1 MDAQKMGIFIAQ
13 RRKELGLTQA
23 ELAEKLHVTD
33 KAVSRWERG
42 IGLPDINIL
51 EPLAQVLEVNLIELA
66 QAKTS
71 RQDTISIRE
80 AEMIVSDTIA
90 LSKRRKLPQA
100 VGTVI
105 LGLFGVAC
113 VFLLWLLV
121 TEGSIVM
128 YSVGSLVTGLAAWAA
143 PIWQMTW
150 SRAEKPAVFA
160 VVSLGAAL
168 ASLAIQFFQLAQ
180 EVETGDFAAIEDT
193 IHPLCMVVVLF
204 GIATLLLNLLMILRS
219 GRKNPSSNCA
229 VLP

>member
-1 MDAQKMGIFIAQ
+1 MDAEKMGSFIAQ

-23 ELAEKLHVTD
+23 ELAERLHVTD

-51 EPLAQVLEVNLIELA
+51 EPLAQALEVNLIELV

-80 AEMIVSDTIA
+80 AEMIVSDTIQ
-90 LSKRRKLPQA
+90 LSKRSKLPQA

-121 TEGSIVM
+121 SEGSILV
-128 YSVGSLVTGLAAWAA
+128 YSVGSLVTGLVAWAA

-150 SRAEKPAVFA
+150 SRSGKPAVFGA
-160 VVSLGAAL
+160 VSLGAAL

-193 IHPLCMVVVLF
+193 IHALCMVVVLF
-204 GIATLLLNLLMILRS
+204 GITTLLLNLLMILRS
-219 GRKNPSSNCA
+219 GGKKPSPDRA
-229 VLP
+229 